1 MVQADMSAWN
11 WLLSIV
17 FKRTTKLQV
26 LSMVETSLKRVKERE
41 KETNRKKEAIN
52 NTGQNKLMLENKP
65 FNRAMRFLGM
75 SGN

>member
-1 MVQADMSAWN
+1 MAQADMSTWN

-26 LSMVETSLKRVKERE
+26 LSMVETSLKRVKGRERKKIE
-41 KETNRKKEAIN
+41 KKEAIN
-52 NTGQNKLMLENKP
+52 NTGQNKLMLENIP
-65 FNRAMRFLGM
+65 FNRTMRVLGM

>member
-1 MVQADMSAWN
+1 
-11 WLLSIV
+11 
-17 FKRTTKLQV
+17 
-26 LSMVETSLKRVKERE
+26 MVETSLKRVKERE